1 MPNPFLEGF
10 VKDAGNR
17 YNIDRDSMSH
27 GDWMCANTKLQGK
40 PFSFKRYPFQKAIAD
55 DMHDN
60 LDCIKPSQVGLALDL
75 NTPVPTPNGWSTMGA
90 LEVGDWVYDEKGQP
104 CRVEYVSPTYT
115 DHPCFAVTFDTGET
129 IVADANHRWYVECDK
144 AFNAHGMYPGRGRIP
159 VDSDY
164 ARTGVLNTETLSQ
177 VYSSG
182 KRNHFAI
189 PNTEPLAGHQYEL
202 PIDPYLMGLWLGD
215 GNTAS
220 MTLTTHQ
227 EDMPTYQRELERRGY
242 DVVVRNLKGVTLQ
255 FSAVQRNG
263 VKRHRTDVLPEGQWR
278 EDTTLYGRLVT
289 MDLIRN
295 KHIPEIYLRAN
306 AESRLDLLRG
316 LMDTDGTVTKRGRA
330 SFYNCNQELVAG
342 VQELIHS
349 LGFKARTRWRE
360 PAGGVLKNG
369 HRIESKQPVAE
380 VSFVAYQDS
389 NPFLLPRKAERVLD
403 REQGRSSESLRRRIV
418 DIQPVETRPVRCIS
432 VSSESHLFLAG
443 RGMIPTHNTEVQI
456 RKALAIL
463 KRTPGLSLIFTLPNE
478 KMYKRISK
486 ARIQP
491 LLDDRAF
498 RNPDAGGTK
507 QAMSLMKIGSSWLY
521 VTGAAEADATSI
533 NADIVFNDEID
544 LTPQDMLA
552 LFNSRLQ
559 GSDLRI
565 NQRFSTPTYEGYGVH
580 KGFSVSDQMHYLIK
594 CQACGHHQD
603 PVFSRDFIH
612 IPGLPEEVQDL
623 LDLDQQLL
631 DEGVIS
637 LDGCHVKCEKCG
649 KPLDLGDHDQR
660 EWVAK
665 YPSRSSFARGYQ
677 VRPFSTERLDV
688 RYILTQLFRY
698 KARDNL
704 KGFCNTV
711 LGEVDK
717 NGENRLTEKV
727 LELCFQLSSAV
738 PPVQEDKCY
747 WLGIDV
753 GQVCNLVLAVGD
765 SMEKFD
771 IVRWDTC
778 KADELAGLVDQL
790 FKRYRIVG
798 GGIDRHPY
806 TPTAD
811 AIRNQTNGVIMP
823 MEYRGSKEVAEVK
836 DATGVVSHLQINRT
850 LALDY
855 IANAIK
861 KARVSFT
868 GYGNQKTLIIEHFRD
883 MVRESPEEGEAVW
896 RKLNGKDHYFH
907 ACAFL
912 MGAMCYHGVQLANQD
927 YQHVGLGFDNLSP
940 YGFGSGLIL
949 PGYQA
954 GGGNLFGDEWAAAKN
969 GKIITRHRG

>member
-1 MPNPFLEGF
+1 MVNPFLDSF
-10 VKDAGNR
+10 LKDANNR

-27 GDWMCANTKLQGK
+27 GDWMCANTKLMGK

-60 LDCIKPSQVGLALDL
+60 MDVIKPSQVGLALDL

-90 LEVGDWVYDEKGQP
+90 LQVGDTVYDEKGQP
-104 CRVEYVSPTYT
+104 CRVEYVSPVYT

-129 IVADANHRWYVECDK
+129 IVADANHRWYVEWQGGSGVMRTEDMV
-144 AFNAHGMYPGRGRIP
+144 GG
-159 VDSDY
+159 DY
-164 ARTGVLNTETLSQ
+164 W
-177 VYSSG
+177 
-182 KRNHFAI
+182 I
-189 PNTEPLAGHQYEL
+189 PNDV
-202 PIDPYLMGLWLGD
+202 DPDSPAFQDGD
-215 GNTAS
+215 
-220 MTLTTHQ
+220 
-227 EDMPTYQRELERRGY
+227 P
-242 DVVVRNLKGVTLQ
+242 
-255 FSAVQRNG
+255 F
-263 VKRHRTDVLPEGQWR
+263 QW
-278 EDTTLYGRLVT
+278 
-289 MDLIRN
+289 N
-295 KHIPEIYLRAN
+295 
-306 AESRLDLLRG
+306 
-316 LMDTDGTVTKRGRA
+316 
-330 SFYNCNQELVAG
+330 
-342 VQELIHS
+342 
-349 LGFKARTRWRE
+349 
-360 PAGGVLKNG
+360 
-369 HRIESKQPVAE
+369 IES
-380 VSFVAYQDS
+380 
-389 NPFLLPRKAERVLD
+389 
-403 REQGRSSESLRRRIV
+403 IT
-418 DIQPVETRPVRCIS
+418 PVETRPVRCIS

-443 RGMIPTHNTEVQI
+443 RGRIPTHNTEVQI

-463 KRTPGLSLIFTLPNE
+463 KRSPGISLIFTLPNE

-498 RNPDAGGTK
+498 RNPDAAGTK

-544 LTPQDMLA
+544 LTSQDMLA

-580 KGFSVSDQMHYLIK
+580 KGYSVSDQMHYLIK

-603 PVFSRDFIH
+603 PVFTRDFIH
-612 IPGLPEEVQDL
+612 IPGLPDHVQDL
-623 LDLDQQLL
+623 LDLEQQLL
-631 DEGVIS
+631 DEGVIN
-637 LDGCHVKCEKCG
+637 LDGCHVKCEKCH
-649 KPLDLGDHDQR
+649 KPLDLGDHDNR

-688 RYILTQLFRY
+688 RYIVTQLFRY
-698 KARDNL
+698 KARDNM

-717 NGENRLTEKV
+717 NGENRLTEKA
-727 LELCFQLSSAV
+727 LELCFQISSAV
-738 PPVQEDKCY
+738 PPPQEGKAY

-753 GQVCNLVLAVGD
+753 GQVCNLVLGVGD
-765 SMEKFD
+765 SMAKFD

-778 KADELAGLVDQL
+778 RADELEGLVAKL
-790 FKRYRIVG
+790 FQRYRIVG

-811 AIRNQTNGVIMP
+811 RIRDMTNGIIMP
-823 MEYRGSKEVAEVK
+823 MEYRGTKEVAEAK
-836 DATGVVSHLQINRT
+836 DATGAVSHLQINRT
-850 LALDY
+850 LVLDY
-855 IANAIK
+855 ISNAIK
-861 KARVSFT
+861 KGHVSFT
-868 GYGNQKTLIIEHFRD
+868 GYTNQKALIIEHFRD
-883 MVRESPEEGEAVW
+883 MVRDVPEEGEAVW

-907 ACAFL
+907 ASAFM

-927 YQHVGLGFDNLSP
+927 YQHVGLGFDNLDAF
-940 YGFGSGLIL
+940 GFESNTIL
-949 PGYQA
+949 PGYQPM
-954 GGGNLFGDEWAAAKN
+954 GGDLFGGEWRANRN